1 MEPFEGRLEELESR
15 LGVSFRNRSLL
26 ELALVHRSY
35 LNENAGLATD
45 SNERLEFIGDAVI
58 DLAVG
63 QALFERLPAATE
75 GSLTARRSLAVRGDT
90 LARAARQ
97 LGLGEAL
104 LLGSGEQAAGGADR
118 TGNLAGVFEAVVGA
132 VLLDQGHA
140 AATDFTLRVLES
152 EVEAA
157 IDSESPKDPK
167 SLLQEFAQ
175 SRGEEPPEYRVTG
188 FVGPDHDRVWHIE
201 AVLAGRVVA
210 RGQGRRKL
218 DAEREAAGA
227 ALSEL
232 GEPAGTS

>member
-1 MEPFEGRLEELESR
+1 MGLREERLSEIESR
-15 LGVSFRNRSLL
+15 LGVTFRNRSLL

-35 LNENAGLATD
+35 LNENTDLAPD
-45 SNERLEFIGDAVI
+45 SNERLEFLGDAVI

-63 QALFERLPAATE
+63 RELFERLPDATE
-75 GSLTARRSLAVRGDT
+75 GSLTARRSLAVRGDA
-90 LARAARQ
+90 LARVARQ
-97 LGLGEAL
+97 LLLGEAL

-132 VLLDQGHA
+132 VLLDQGQA
-140 AATDFTLRVLES
+140 AATEFTLRALED
-152 EVEAA
+152 EIEAA
-157 IDSESPKDPK
+157 IDAESPKDPK

-175 SRGEEPPEYRVTG
+175 SRGDEPPEYRVTG
-188 FVGPDHDRVWHIE
+188 FVGPDHERVWHVE

-232 GEPAGTS
+232 EAAAGAS